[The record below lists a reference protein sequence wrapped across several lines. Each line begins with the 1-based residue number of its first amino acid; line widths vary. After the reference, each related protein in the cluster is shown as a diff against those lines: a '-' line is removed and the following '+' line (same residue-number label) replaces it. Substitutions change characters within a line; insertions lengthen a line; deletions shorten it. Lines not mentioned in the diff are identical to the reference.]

1 MDGININFQQDL
13 SCININLKHKKHKRD
28 TPDRPK
34 PKQNAIILLNETNH
48 HKTSYSLS
56 DALND
61 NSKCQFS
68 ASKT

>member
-1 MDGININFQQDL
+1 MSGCFAEMRVQTGY
-13 SCININLKHKKHKRD
+13 NLKHKKHKRD
-28 TPDRPK
+28 TLDRPK

-61 NSKCQFS
+61 NLKCQFS
-68 ASKT
+68 APKT